1 MTRQRKKMSTSPSSP
16 RVLVHGAE
24 VRRQVRAWQAAG
36 ETVGL
41 VPTMGA
47 LHAGHLSLV
56 KRSVRE
62 CQRTVVS
69 IFVNP
74 TQFGPNEDF
83 NRYPRQ
89 FERDVALLAGGTDL
103 VFAPTTAEMYPPGY
117 ATYVDVEQLTSRWEG
132 AIRPGHFRGVA
143 TVVLKLFQLAPAN
156 IAYFGQKDFQQSVVI
171 RRMTTDLN
179 LPIELHVCPIVR
191 EPDGLALSSRNV
203 YLSPEERA
211 SGLVLSRSL
220 CRAVELVAG
229 GERNARAIAK
239 AMQDM
244 IATTPGVR
252 LDYAAIVDP
261 ATLEETDRIAPG
273 VVALVAAKV
282 GPVRLIDNEILLPP
296 SD

>member
-1 MTRQRKKMSTSPSSP
+1 M
-16 RVLVHGAE
+16 
-24 VRRQVRAWQAAG
+24 G

-56 KRSVRE
+56 ARSVRE
-62 CQRTVVS
+62 CQHTVVT

-83 NRYPRQ
+83 TRYPRQ
-89 FERDVALLAGGTDL
+89 MERDVALLSGSGTDL
-103 VFAPTTAEMYPPGY
+103 VFAPTSAEMYPPGY
-117 ATYVDVEQLTSRWEG
+117 STYVDVEQLTSRWEG

-143 TVVLKLFQLAPAN
+143 TVVLKLFQIAPAD

-171 RRMTTDLN
+171 RRMATDLN
-179 LPIELHVCPIVR
+179 VPIEIRVCPIVR

-220 CRAVELVAG
+220 RRAVELVAG
-229 GERNARAIAK
+229 GERHAPAIAK
-239 AMQDM
+239 AMQDL
-244 IATTPGVR
+244 IAATPGVH
-252 LDYAAIVDP
+252 LDYAAVVDP
-261 ATLEETDRIAPG
+261 TTLEETDRIAPG
-273 VVALVAAKV
+273 VVALLAARV
-282 GPVRLIDNEILLPP
+282 GPVRLIDNEILLP
-296 SD
+296 SK

>member
-1 MTRQRKKMSTSPSSP
+1 MSNSPSSP
-16 RVLVHGAE
+16 RVLVNGAE
-24 VRRQVRAWQAAG
+24 VRRQVRDWQAAG

-56 KRSVRE
+56 VRSVRE
-62 CQRTVVS
+62 CRHTVVT

-83 NRYPRQ
+83 ARYPRQ
-89 FERDVALLAGGTDL
+89 LERDVALLAGSGTDL
-103 VFAPTTAEMYPPGY
+103 VFAPTTAEMYPSGY
-117 ATYVDVEQLTSRWEG
+117 VTHVDVERLTSRWEG

-143 TVVLKLFQLAPAN
+143 TVVLKLFQLAPADS
-156 IAYFGQKDFQQSVVI
+156 AYFGQKDFQQSVVI

-179 LPIELHVCPIVR
+179 VPIEIHVCPIVR

-203 YLSPEERA
+203 YLSPDERA

-220 CRAVELVAG
+220 RRAVELVAG
-229 GERNARAIAK
+229 GERDAPAIAK
-239 AMQDM
+239 AMQAM
-244 IATTPGVR
+244 IVATPGAR
-252 LDYAAIVDP
+252 LDYATVVDP
-261 ATLEETDRIAPG
+261 TTLEETDRITPG
-273 VVALVAAKV
+273 VVALLAAKV